1 MRRVPG
7 LFGAAL
13 ALIFLWTPGLRAQ
26 ESFVVE
32 DIRLEGLQRISAG
45 TVFNYLPIE
54 VGDRVDQSRTGDAIR
69 ALFRTGFFK
78 DVRIARDGR
87 TLVISV
93 EERPSIAQI
102 DFSGNEAV
110 DTEELRD
117 SLKQVGFAEG
127 RAFDRSVFEQVEQ
140 ELRRTYFSMGKYAV
154 QIDGTVTPLE
164 RNRVAVRFDIAEG
177 QDATIE
183 QINFV
188 GNATFDDEEL
198 LDEFQLTKSKWYL
211 FFSTA
216 DRYSRQKLSA
226 DLERLRSFYLDRGF
240 IKFNIDSTQVSI
252 TPDKKDVY
260 ITVNITEGER
270 YTIEDI
276 KLAGE
281 LIVPKEE
288 LFELIRLSRGSVFSR
303 KAITETTQKL
313 TERLGEDGYAF
324 ANVNAVP
331 EIDDE
336 NNTVALTF
344 FVDPGKRVY
353 VRRINFSGN
362 TRTRDEVLRREMRQ
376 IEGGWI
382 STSAIERSKVR
393 LERLGFFEEV
403 NVETPA
409 VPGTT
414 DQVDVNFN
422 VVERPS
428 GAFIAGVGFAQTQ
441 GVILNAS
448 ITQENFLGTGNR
460 VGIDFNNSDVNRQF
474 GGSFFNP
481 YLTDDGVSLG
491 LSARY
496 EETDA
501 KEANISDYTL
511 DEARGG
517 ATFGVPVTEFDTIN
531 VGVEFKHSEFNPG
544 SGASEE
550 VRDFVVQNGDKFDDL
565 VLTSSFSRDS
575 RNSRLLP
582 DQGTLHRFFGEATTP
597 QSDLEYYKVGYNQQ
611 TFFPLTK
618 NFTLMLE
625 GEIAFGDGYGDTDKL
640 PLFENFFTGGVRS
653 VRGFEDN
660 TLGPRDSQGDPI
672 GGNLKVV
679 GNAAVI
685 LPVPFAI
692 NLKSFRMTAFFD
704 IGNVYDTAQRIDL
717 SELRSSTGLGVVW
730 LSPFGAVT
738 ISGAVPLKKE
748 SGDDTQPIQFT
759 FGTTF

>member
-1 MRRVPG
+1 MRRFAG

-13 ALIFLWTPGLRAQ
+13 VLTFSWMPGPRAQ
-26 ESFVVE
+26 GSFVVE

-54 VGDRVDQSRTGDAIR
+54 VGDRVDQSRTGEAIR

-78 DVRIARDGR
+78 DVRIGRDDG
-87 TLVISV
+87 TLVVSV
-93 EERPSIAQI
+93 EERPSIAEI

-110 DTEELRD
+110 ETEELRD

-154 QIDGTVTPLE
+154 QIDSTVTPLE

-198 LDEFQLTKSKWYL
+198 LDEFQLTKSKWYM

-240 IKFNIDSTQVSI
+240 IEFSIDSTQVSI

-260 ITVNITEGER
+260 ITVNVSEGER
-270 YTIEDI
+270 YTIKDVR
-276 KLAGE
+276 LAGD

-288 LFELIRLSRGSVFSR
+288 LFKLIEISRGSYFSR
-303 KAITETTQKL
+303 KTITETTQAL

-331 EIDDE
+331 EIDNE
-336 NNTVALTF
+336 ENTVALTF

-353 VRRINFSGN
+353 VRRINFTGN
-362 TRTRDEVLRREMRQ
+362 TKTRDEVLRREMRQ

-414 DQVDVNFN
+414 DQVDVNFS

-441 GVILNAS
+441 GIILSAS

-460 VGIDFNNSDVNRQF
+460 VGIDFNNSQVNRQF
-474 GGSFFNP
+474 GASFFNP
-481 YLTDDGVSLG
+481 YITDDGISMALR
-491 LSARY
+491 ARY

-501 KEANISDYTL
+501 EQANISDYTL
-511 DEARGG
+511 DEAHGG
-517 ATFGVPVTEFDTIN
+517 ATFGVPISEFDTID
-531 VGVEFKHSEFNPG
+531 VGLAFEHTVFQPG
-544 SGASEE
+544 GDASQEVLDFEE
-550 VRDFVVQNGDKFDDL
+550 QNGDTFDNL
-565 VLTSSFSRDS
+565 VFTTSFARDS

-582 DQGTLHRFFGEATTP
+582 DRGMLHRFFGEATTP
-597 QSDLEYYKVGYNQQ
+597 KSDLEYYKVGYNQQ
-611 TFFPLTK
+611 TFFPLSE
-618 NFTLMLE
+618 NYTLMLE

-640 PLFENFFTGGVRS
+640 PLYKNYFSGGVRS
-653 VRGFEDN
+653 VRGFKDN
-660 TLGPRDSQGDPI
+660 TLGPRDSQGDPL
-672 GGNLKVV
+672 GGNLEIV
-679 GNAAVI
+679 GNAALI

-692 NLKSFRMTAFFD
+692 NVKSFRMTAFFD
-704 IGNVYDTAQRIDL
+704 IGNVYDTDDKVDL
-717 SELRSSTGLGVVW
+717 SELRYSTGLGFVW

-738 ISGAVPLKKE
+738 ISAAVPLKKE

-759 FGTTF
+759 FGTSF